1 MKRLQEVKMNLTE
14 TDKLKFAI
22 PSKGR
27 LKEPTIELLKKA
39 GFKFRASG
47 RNLYATC
54 TNYDIVFIFIRADDI
69 PILVDSGVVDL
80 GITGSDLIVERQ
92 VDVAEIMPLGYGR
105 CRLCVAVKDSWGGKE
120 LKELQGQTIATSF
133 PVMTEEF
140 FKKNDVDVNCI
151 EMNGSVEIM
160 IALNLANAIVDI
172 VETGD
177 SLRDN
182 NLTVFSEIGVYET
195 TLVANKNVLKDER
208 VERVK
213 RRIEGVLVANQYS
226 VLEYNIQESNLKD
239 AEKVTPG
246 FESPTVSKL
255 DQNQWCAVKV
265 MVKKSEVVQVM
276 DRLEALGATAIIETE
291 ITNCRL

>member
-1 MKRLQEVKMNLTE
+1 MNLTE
-14 TDKLKFAI
+14 TDRIKFAI

-27 LKEPTIELLKKA
+27 LKDPTIELLKKA
-39 GFKFRASG
+39 GFKFRTQG

-69 PILVDSGVVDL
+69 PVLVDSGVVHL
-80 GITGSDLIVERQ
+80 GITGSDLILERAAHVEK
-92 VDVAEIMPLGYGR
+92 VLPLGYGQ
-105 CRLCVAVKDSWGGKE
+105 CRLCVAIKENWNPESIKDLEGKN
-120 LKELQGQTIATSF
+120 IATSF
-133 PVMTEEF
+133 PVLTTDY
-140 FKKNDVDVNCI
+140 FKRNNVNVKCI

-160 IALNLANAIVDI
+160 IALNLAHAIVDI

-182 NLTVFSEIGVYET
+182 NLKVFSEIGVYET
-195 TLVANKNVLKDER
+195 TFVAHKSVAEDER
-208 VERVK
+208 ILKIK

-226 VLEYNIQESNLKD
+226 MLEYNIKEKFLKD

-246 FESPTVSKL
+246 FDSPTVSRL
-255 DQNQWCAVKV
+255 DLEDWCAVKV
-265 MVKKSEVVQVM
+265 MVKKSQVVQVM
-276 DRLEALGATAIIETE
+276 DKLEAVGATAIIETD

>member
-1 MKRLQEVKMNLTE
+1 MNLTE
-14 TDKLKFAI
+14 TERIKFAI

-39 GFKFRASG
+39 GFKFRTQG

-69 PILVDSGVVDL
+69 PVLVDSGVVHL
-80 GITGSDLIVERQ
+80 GITGSDLILERNAQVEK
-92 VDVAEIMPLGYGR
+92 VLPLGYGQ
-105 CRLCVAVKDSWGGKE
+105 CRLCVAIKDSWNPEGIKDLEGKN
-120 LKELQGQTIATSF
+120 IATSF
-133 PVMTEEF
+133 PVLTADY
-140 FKKNDVDVNCI
+140 FKKNNVNVNCI

-160 IALNLANAIVDI
+160 IALNLAHAIVDI

-182 NLTVFSEIGVYET
+182 NLKVFSEIGLYET
-195 TLVANKNVLKDER
+195 TFVAHKSVVQDER
-208 VERVK
+208 VIKIK

-226 VLEYNIQESNLKD
+226 MLEYNIKEKFLKD

-246 FESPTVSKL
+246 FDSPTVSRL
-255 DQNQWCAVKV
+255 DLEDWCAVKV
-265 MVKKSEVVQVM
+265 MVKKSQVIQVM
-276 DRLEALGATAIIETE
+276 DKLEAVGATAIIETE

>member
-1 MKRLQEVKMNLTE
+1 MNLSETE
-14 TDKLKFAI
+14 RIKFAI

-27 LKEPTIELLKKA
+27 LMEPTIELLKKA
-39 GFKFRASG
+39 GFKFRAKG

-69 PILVDSGVVDL
+69 PVLVQNGVVDL
-80 GITGSDLIVERQ
+80 GITGSDLLVERNAG
-92 VDVAEIMPLGYGR
+92 DVVQLLSLGYGQ
-105 CRLCVAVKDSWGGKE
+105 CRLCVAVKDEWPGDTLDS
-120 LKELQGQTIATSF
+120 LKGMNIATSF
-133 PVMTEEF
+133 PVMTHDY
-140 FKKNDVDVNCI
+140 FKRNGVDVHCI

-182 NLTVFSEIGVYET
+182 NLKVFSEIGSYET
-195 TLVANKNVLKDER
+195 TLISSKKMENDER
-208 VERVK
+208 VMRIK
-213 RRIEGVLVANQYS
+213 RRIEGVLVANHYS
-226 VLEYNIQESNLKD
+226 MLEYNIHEKGLKD
-239 AEKVTPG
+239 AESVTPG

-255 DQNQWCAVKV
+255 DLEGWYSVKV

-276 DRLEALGATAIIETE
+276 DSLESIGANAIIETE
-291 ITNCRL
+291 IVNCRL

>member
-1 MKRLQEVKMNLTE
+1 MNLTE
-14 TDKLKFAI
+14 TERIKFAI

-27 LKEPTIELLKKA
+27 LKDPTIELLKKA
-39 GFKFRASG
+39 GFKFRTQG

-69 PILVDSGVVDL
+69 PVLVDSGVVHL
-80 GITGSDLIVERQ
+80 GITGSDLILERAAQVEK
-92 VDVAEIMPLGYGR
+92 VLPLGYGQ
-105 CRLCVAVKDSWGGKE
+105 CKLCVAVKESWNPESIKDLEGKN
-120 LKELQGQTIATSF
+120 IATSF
-133 PVMTEEF
+133 PVLTADY
-140 FKKNDVDVNCI
+140 FKKNNVNVNCI

-160 IALNLANAIVDI
+160 IALNLAHAIVDI

-182 NLTVFSEIGVYET
+182 NLKVFSEIGVYET
-195 TLVANKNVLKDER
+195 TFVAHKSVAEDER
-208 VERVK
+208 VIKIK

-226 VLEYNIQESNLKD
+226 MLEYNIKEKFLKD

-246 FESPTVSKL
+246 FDSPTVSRL
-255 DQNQWCAVKV
+255 DLEDWCAVKV
-265 MVKKSEVVQVM
+265 MVKKSQVVQVM
-276 DRLEALGATAIIETE
+276 DQLEAVGATAIIETE

>member
-1 MKRLQEVKMNLTE
+1 MNLTE
-14 TDKLKFAI
+14 TDRIKFAI

-27 LKEPTIELLKKA
+27 LKDPTIELLKKA
-39 GFKFRASG
+39 GFKFRTQG

-69 PILVDSGVVDL
+69 PVLVDSGVVHL
-80 GITGSDLIVERQ
+80 GITGSDLIQERNA
-92 VDVAEIMPLGYGR
+92 DVSKVLPLGYGQ
-105 CRLCVAVKDSWGGKE
+105 CRLCIAIRESWTPESIKE
-120 LKELQGQTIATSF
+120 LEGKNIATSF
-133 PVMTEEF
+133 PELTTEF
-140 FKKNDVDVNCI
+140 FKKNDVNVNCI

-160 IALNLANAIVDI
+160 IALNLAHAIVDI

-182 NLTVFSEIGVYET
+182 NLKVFSEIGLYET
-195 TLVANKNVLKDER
+195 TLVAHKGVAEDER
-208 VERVK
+208 IMRIK

-226 VLEYNIQESNLKD
+226 MLEYNIKEKFLKD

-246 FESPTVSKL
+246 FDSPTVSRL
-255 DQNQWCAVKV
+255 DLEDWCAVKV
-265 MVKKSEVVQVM
+265 MVRKSDVVQVM
-276 DRLEALGATAIIETE
+276 DRLEAVGATAIIETE